1 MIVTGWSLQEFSIF
15 TRMREGISMHAFV
28 RIPRV
33 CYPCMKPHSF
43 WQNVRIAWRKQEI
56 FQTSTLKNTSRKIK
70 IKSFCYS
77 EPCLR
82 ASTALADNKDRNKVI
97 HWFILK
103 QRRHEPYLSWACRN
117 RFQYVATSPPR
128 RFKTSVKIKKAF

>member
-1 MIVTGWSLQEFSIF
+1 MAASKISNSPIIVWRSTNYHPSIWHYNYIQSLRNEYVGETCTGQSNMLKESVRMMIHKV
-15 TRMREGISMHAFV
+15 
-28 RIPRV
+28 
-33 CYPCMKPHSF
+33 
-43 WQNVRIAWRKQEI
+43 NVRIAWRKLEI

-97 HWFILK
+97 H
-103 QRRHEPYLSWACRN
+103 
-117 RFQYVATSPPR
+117 
-128 RFKTSVKIKKAF
+128 

>member
-1 MIVTGWSLQEFSIF
+1 MAASKISNSPIIVWRSTNYHPSIWHYNYIQSLRNEY
-15 TRMREGISMHAFV
+15 V
-28 RIPRV
+28 
-33 CYPCMKPHSF
+33 
-43 WQNVRIAWRKQEI
+43 NVRIAWRKLEI

-97 HWFILK
+97 H
-103 QRRHEPYLSWACRN
+103 
-117 RFQYVATSPPR
+117 
-128 RFKTSVKIKKAF
+128 